1 MIEVVKAGLET
12 GVQDFPGRYGFW
24 EQGFPP
30 SGPFDMWS
38 FRLANL
44 LVGNPADAAGLE
56 IQFLGPTLRF
66 ERETVIALSGATMAP
81 KLDGAPIPQWESV
94 AVPAGAVLGDRL
106 RAHRRPRLSRRRRRH

>member
-12 GVQDFPGRYGFW
+12 CVQDFPGRYGFW

-44 LVGNPADAAGLE
+44 LVGNAQEAAGL
-56 IQFLGPTLRF
+56 IQRSNSSGPRS
-66 ERETVIALSGATMAP
+66 ASSA
-81 KLDGAPIPQWESV
+81 
-94 AVPAGAVLGDRL
+94 
-106 RAHRRPRLSRRRRRH
+106 RR